1 VPAFFSNFAPNF
13 IFTLKKNGFMQ
24 RLTTLF
30 VLFLLSAGGAFS
42 QNIQFVEY
50 DMANGLKVLLHE
62 DHSTPIVAVSVM
74 YHVGSK
80 NEKPHRSGFA
90 HFFEHLLFEGS
101 DNIKRGEFDDYINN
115 AGGTN
120 NANTWYDRTYY
131 YEVLPSNQLA
141 LGLWLESERML
152 HAKVEQVGIETQR
165 QVVKEERRQRID
177 NQPYGKLL
185 EETLKRVFTVHPY
198 KSSVI
203 GSMEDLDAAEEKDY
217 KQFYKDFYRPDNA
230 ILSIAGDINIAQAK
244 ELINVYFKDIPKGQ
258 GVIQRTFPQEPPMK
272 SEVRDT
278 IYDDVQLPAV
288 VMGYHIP
295 AQGTKDFYAV
305 QMLGQLLSQG
315 ESSRMNKVIVD
326 EQQKAVAAGSFP
338 LQLEDPGANLT
349 YAIAN
354 MGVNPAELEKSMDA
368 VIEDL
373 QKNLIPEKEFQKL
386 QNQVENDFISAN
398 DNVGGIAESL
408 ANYEMYFGDANLINT
423 ELDRYRKVTREDLRA
438 AANKYFNKN
447 ARVVLYWLPKTA
459 P

>member
-1 VPAFFSNFAPNF
+1 
-13 IFTLKKNGFMQ
+13 
-24 RLTTLF
+24 
-30 VLFLLSAGGAFS
+30 
-42 QNIQFVEY
+42 
-50 DMANGLKVLLHE
+50 
-62 DHSTPIVAVSVM
+62 
-74 YHVGSK
+74 
-80 NEKPHRSGFA
+80 
-90 HFFEHLLFEGS
+90 
-101 DNIKRGEFDDYINN
+101 
-115 AGGTN
+115 
-120 NANTWYDRTYY
+120 
-131 YEVLPSNQLA
+131 
-141 LGLWLESERML
+141 
-152 HAKVEQVGIETQR
+152 
-165 QVVKEERRQRID
+165 
-177 NQPYGKLL
+177 
-185 EETLKRVFTVHPY
+185 
-198 KSSVI
+198 
-203 GSMEDLDAAEEKDY
+203 MEDLDAAEEKDY